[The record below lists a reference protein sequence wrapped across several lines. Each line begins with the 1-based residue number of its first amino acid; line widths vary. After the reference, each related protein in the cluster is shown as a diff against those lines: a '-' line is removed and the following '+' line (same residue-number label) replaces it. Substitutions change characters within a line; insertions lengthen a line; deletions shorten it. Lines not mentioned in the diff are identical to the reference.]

1 MARNKT
7 RKDLNDRNGNR
18 TIYVI
23 EYYDDDMG
31 GWRPLWGGS
40 TAQNIYKES
49 VILKKKRV
57 EDIIRLNPCFREKDF
72 RIVVYVR
79 AE

>member
-31 GWRPLWGGS
+31 NS
-40 TAQNIYKES
+40 TEY
-49 VILKKKRV
+49 L
-57 EDIIRLNPCFREKDF
+57 
-72 RIVVYVR
+72 
-79 AE
+79 